1 MNIPKVTFSDKK
13 PEFYRVVKERVN
25 NYFRE
30 NEISKHANF
39 EMMLKS
45 VIMISL
51 YAFPFALMLTGI
63 VSSNAAVLGMWA
75 IMGFGMAGIGLC
87 VMHDA
92 NHGAYSNNQKVNTAL
107 GFMLT
112 FIGGYRLNW
121 IIQHN
126 VLHHSYANVEGLDE
140 DIHQKG
146 VMRFSPKQGRKG
158 FFKYQIIYAPFLYG
172 LLTLVWYLFKDF
184 AKLVRYNKLGLLEAQ
199 GKTFKRALAEVVF
212 HKTWYTLLFIVLP
225 ISIIDLPWWVTIIG
239 YVVMQFI
246 CGLFLSLI
254 FSSGHVVEEAEFYHA
269 IENSSLE
276 NNWAIHQMQTTSN
289 FGNKSRWF
297 TWFIGGL
304 NHQIEHHL
312 FPQVCHVHYPALKA
326 IVKKTAHEFN
336 VPYHEHKSW
345 YDALKS
351 HFTLLNNLGTGKKE
365 HLESITKHKNYSL
378 P

>member
-1 MNIPKVTFSDKK
+1 MNVPKVTFSDKN

-45 VIMISL
+45 VLIISL

-63 VSSNAAVLGMWA
+63 LSSTSTVLGMWA
-75 IMGFGMAGIGLC
+75 IMGFGMAGIGLS

-92 NHGAYSNNQKVNTAL
+92 NHGAYSKNQKVNNAL
-107 GFMLT
+107 GFILT

-126 VLHHSYANVEGLDE
+126 VLHHSFANVEGLDE

-158 FFKYQIIYAPFLYG
+158 FFKFQIIYAPFLYG

-184 AKLVRYNKLGLLEAQ
+184 AKLVRYNKMGLLEAQ
-199 GKTFKRALAEVVF
+199 GKTFKRALAEVFF

-225 ISIIDLPWWVTIIG
+225 ISIINLPWWVTIIG
-239 YVVMQFI
+239 YVLMQFI
-246 CGLFLSLI
+246 CGLLLSLI
-254 FSSGHVVEEAEFYHA
+254 FSSGHVVEETEFYHA
-269 IENSSLE
+269 NENSSLE
-276 NNWAIHQMQTTSN
+276 NNWAIHQMRTTSN

-312 FPQVCHVHYPALKA
+312 FPQVCHVHYPALKE

-351 HFTLLNNLGTGKKE
+351 HFTLLHNLGTGKTDR
-365 HLESITKHKNYSL
+365 LANV
-378 P
+378 